1 MDINL
6 DSMFKKCTIT
16 TKNDISI
23 EAIIRD
29 ISDEGNTENNVQIT
43 TDIISRYKD
52 YLYYLFFN
60 PYNGSTVLIDD
71 DRLGAFIVVAED
83 QYRLVGMV
91 LVDYKIT
98 NPIAIV
104 KDISR
109 YDDIVDID
117 DFITSK

>member
-6 DSMFKKCTIT
+6 EPMFKKCTIT
-16 TKNDISI
+16 TKDDISI

-29 ISDEGNTENNVQIT
+29 ISGEGNTENNARIA
-43 TDIISRYKD
+43 TDIISKYKD

-60 PYNGSTVLIDD
+60 PYNGSAVLINDD
-71 DRLGAFIVVAED
+71 QLEVFIVVAD
-83 QYRLVGMV
+83 QYKLVEMV
-91 LVDYKIT
+91 VVDYKT
-98 NPIAIV
+98 TKPIEIV

-109 YDDIVDID
+109 CDDIVDID